1 MVDSSSEHGKAEPVN
16 DYMARMDML
25 FEMND
30 EQELF
35 WSTLPLVEQEQF
47 PNYLVGRK
55 WSILLDDQSARARDD
70 EEEEEPQ
77 EDDDDAV
84 LIATWERCMCTRGL
98 PTHTD

>member
-35 WSTLPLVEQEQF
+35 
-47 PNYLVGRK
+47 
-55 WSILLDDQSARARDD
+55 
-70 EEEEEPQ
+70 
-77 EDDDDAV
+77 
-84 LIATWERCMCTRGL
+84 
-98 PTHTD
+98 